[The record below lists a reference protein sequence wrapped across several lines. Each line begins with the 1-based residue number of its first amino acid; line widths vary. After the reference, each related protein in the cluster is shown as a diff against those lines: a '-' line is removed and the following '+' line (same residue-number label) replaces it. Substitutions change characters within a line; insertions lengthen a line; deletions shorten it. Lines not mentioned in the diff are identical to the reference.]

1 MRMAIFSVATIAD
14 KSNTVDA
21 LIVLSYENSYQVHV
35 TVGHVNTSWDHHVDQ
50 WQVISIGGEILGTRV
65 LWHLHIGERL
75 FLRIDRPVT
84 IPPGVKT

>member
-50 WQVISIGGEILGTRV
+50 WQVISIGGEILGTRAR
-65 LWHLHIGERL
+65 HCIGERL